1 MPFTYEYSNLQYPP
15 ICIMKATGSG
25 ELTFPSNVY
34 SAQDDA
40 FANCKSSITSII
52 IPHTIISIG
61 SCFTNCP
68 NLKSITFLNNH
79 LRTSFS
85 ITSLHTCPNL
95 EVIVLPN
102 IYYYNT
108 DITKITNMFRGCLK
122 LKLYTEKEW
131 EEHLEREKHYK
142 LVQDMNVNLKQ
153 IQVVVEEL
161 KKEKQLEKQLEK
173 EEREEKVRL
182 EQEQKDKEEQIK
194 KERLEQEQ
202 KDKELIKLEP
212 HIILDE
218 IVAKK
223 LFNEIMLFISTSY
236 DNLKVVACWQRF
248 INSLEHKTDINE
260 DLYEDKYDDVLCD
273 LDQELKRVSSLS
285 VDIHKILNQ
294 YWIFYEIKMVARRE
308 NREKKYLEKEKVR
321 QEKEIADMKLEQEL
335 QLEKERLAQ
344 LAEERRR
351 KRQAEAEQED
361 AEQNAAELKLQLFKE
376 EQIKKKQQEEAVEQ
390 QRLKDNLER
399 KIVVPSVKDEELML
413 LKRLDKKTNDL
424 KQDVK
429 ELNHRVGDVHENI
442 LEVVSGAGGL

>member
-1 MPFTYEYSNLQYPP
+1 M
-15 ICIMKATGSG
+15 
-25 ELTFPSNVY
+25 
-34 SAQDDA
+34 
-40 FANCKSSITSII
+40 
-52 IPHTIISIG
+52 
-61 SCFTNCP
+61 
-68 NLKSITFLNNH
+68 
-79 LRTSFS
+79 
-85 ITSLHTCPNL
+85 
-95 EVIVLPN
+95 
-102 IYYYNT
+102 
-108 DITKITNMFRGCLK
+108 
-122 LKLYTEKEW
+122 
-131 EEHLEREKHYK
+131 
-142 LVQDMNVNLKQ
+142 
-153 IQVVVEEL
+153 
-161 KKEKQLEKQLEK
+161 
-173 EEREEKVRL
+173 
-182 EQEQKDKEEQIK
+182 
-194 KERLEQEQ
+194 
-202 KDKELIKLEP
+202 IKLEP

-248 INSLEHKTDINE
+248 INSLEHKTDIND

-376 EQIKKKQQEEAVEQ
+376 EQIKKRQQEEAVEQ

-399 KIVVPSVKDEELML
+399 KIIVPSVKDEELML
-413 LKRLDKKTNDL
+413 LKRLDRKANDL
-424 KQDVK
+424 KDNVRDLHHQGSD
-429 ELNHRVGDVHENI
+429 I
-442 LEVVSGAGGL
+442 LEVVSIGL

>member
-1 MPFTYEYSNLQYPP
+1 MPFTYEYTDPQYPQS
-15 ICIMKATGSG
+15 IKKATGSG
-25 ELTFPSNVY
+25 EATFPSNVMTILY
-34 SAQDDA
+34 NA
-40 FANCKSSITSII
+40 FENTSVTSII
-52 IPHTIISIG
+52 IPHTLSSWCIYG
-61 SCFTNCP
+61 CP
-68 NLKSITFLNNH
+68 NLKSVTFLNNH
-79 LRTSFS
+79 LISSGGLTNCC
-85 ITSLHTCPNL
+85 ITNCPNL

-102 IYYYNT
+102 CYYYHSHQPKPINSY
-108 DITKITNMFRGCLK
+108 FSGCPK

-173 EEREEKVRL
+173 EEREKKVRL
-182 EQEQKDKEEQIK
+182 EQEEKEKEEQIK
-194 KERLEQEQ
+194 KERLEQER

-308 NREKKYLEKEKVR
+308 NREKKYLEKEKVK

-413 LKRLDKKTNDL
+413 LKRLDRKTNDL

-442 LEVVSGAGGL
+442 LEVVSSAVGL

>member
-1 MPFTYEYSNLQYPP
+1 MPFTYEYTDPKYPQS
-15 ICIMKATGSG
+15 IKKATGSG
-25 ELTFPSNVY
+25 EATFPSNVIAIL
-34 SAQDDA
+34 SNA
-40 FANCKSSITSII
+40 FQNTSVTSII
-52 IPHTIISIG
+52 IPHTLSMWSICG
-61 SCFTNCP
+61 CP
-68 NLKSITFLNNH
+68 NLKSVTFLNNH
-79 LRTSFS
+79 LRSGGLDHCC
-85 ITSLHTCPNL
+85 ITDCPNL

-102 IYYYNT
+102 NYYYSSHQPKPINAY
-108 DITKITNMFRGCLK
+108 FSGCLK

-142 LVQDMNVNLKQ
+142 LVQEMNVNLKQ
-153 IQVVVEEL
+153 IQGNVEEL
-161 KKEKQLEKQLEK
+161 KKEKQLEKEKKEREEK
-173 EEREEKVRL
+173 EEREKKIRL

-194 KERLEQEQ
+194 RERLEQEQ

-248 INSLEHKTDINE
+248 INSLEHKTDIND

-376 EQIKKKQQEEAVEQ
+376 EQIKKRQQEEAVEQ

-399 KIVVPSVKDEELML
+399 KIIVPSVKDEELML
-413 LKRLDKKTNDL
+413 LKRLDRKANDL
-424 KQDVK
+424 KENMI
-429 ELNHRVGDVHENI
+429 ELHHQGSDI
-442 LEVVSGAGGL
+442 LEVVSGAVGL

>member
-1 MPFTYEYSNLQYPP
+1 MPFTYEYDNSNQY
-15 ICIMKATGSG
+15 IMKATGSG
-25 ELTFPSNVY
+25 EVTFPSNVLNI
-34 SAQDDA
+34 QPNA
-40 FANCKSSITSII
+40 FDTCKSSITSII
-52 IPHTIISIG
+52 VPHTITSIG
-61 SCFTNCP
+61 NHFSICP

-79 LRTSFS
+79 LRPSTSFG
-85 ITSLHTCPNL
+85 ITLLQYCPNL

-102 IYYYNT
+102 SFYYNT
-108 DITKITNMFRGCLK
+108 DITKITNMFYGCLK

-131 EEHLEREKHYK
+131 DEHLEREKHYK

-153 IQVVVEEL
+153 IQGNVEEL
-161 KKEKQLEKQLEK
+161 KKEKQLEKKEREEK
-173 EEREEKVRL
+173 EEREKKIRL

-194 KERLEQEQ
+194 RERLEQEQ
-202 KDKELIKLEP
+202 KEKELIKLEP

-248 INSLEHKTDINE
+248 INSLEHKTDIND

-351 KRQAEAEQED
+351 KRQVEAEQED

-376 EQIKKKQQEEAVEQ
+376 EQIKKRQQEEAVEQ

-413 LKRLDKKTNDL
+413 LKRLDRKANDL
-424 KQDVK
+424 KDNVRDLHHQGSD
-429 ELNHRVGDVHENI
+429 I
-442 LEVVSGAGGL
+442 LEVVSASGL